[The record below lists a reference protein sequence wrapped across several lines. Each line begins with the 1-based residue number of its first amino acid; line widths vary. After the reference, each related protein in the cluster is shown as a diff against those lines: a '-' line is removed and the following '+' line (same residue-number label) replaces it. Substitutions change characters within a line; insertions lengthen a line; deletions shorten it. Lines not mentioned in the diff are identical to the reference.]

1 MALLLRLAHRARDF
15 DLYFKNGARV
25 VPDCHIVP
33 GNTTIANRVFDGAV
47 LQSSFEAISMA

>member
-1 MALLLRLAHRARDF
+1 MALLLRLAHQARDF